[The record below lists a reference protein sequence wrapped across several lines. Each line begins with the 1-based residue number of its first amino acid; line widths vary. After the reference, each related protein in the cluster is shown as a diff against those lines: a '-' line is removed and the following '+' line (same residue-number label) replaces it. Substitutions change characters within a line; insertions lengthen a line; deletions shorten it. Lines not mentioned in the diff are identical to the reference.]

1 MRKVIKYDGTKTYMY
16 PSCKIATPEVVTQDF
31 PAWKMF
37 THCIVTDDAE
47 ETIYS
52 FMSLSSLRTQYN
64 IDSSL
69 SEADAIAAIQDAMNA
84 PAPEPE
90 EPEASAEDV
99 TASSLASIAASLE
112 YQNLLTLD
120 DSTTTDKEDN

>member
-31 PAWKMF
+31 PAWQVF
-37 THCIVTDDAE
+37 PHCIVTDDAE

-69 SEADAIAAIQDAMNA
+69 SEVDAIAAIQDAMNA
-84 PAPEPE
+84 PAPEPVESDEVSNE
-90 EPEASAEDV
+90 EL
-99 TASSLASIAASLE
+99 TATSLASIAASLD
-112 YQNLLTLD
+112 YQNMLTLD
-120 DSTTTDKEDN
+120 DAVTE

>member
-84 PAPEPE
+84 PAPEPVESDEVSNE
-90 EPEASAEDV
+90 EL
-99 TASSLASIAASLE
+99 TATSLASIAASLD
-112 YQNLLTLD
+112 YQNMLTLD
-120 DSTTTDKEDN
+120 DAVTE

>member
-1 MRKVIKYDGTKTYMY
+1 MKKLIKYDGTKTYMY

-31 PAWKMF
+31 PAWQVF
-37 THCIVTDDAE
+37 PHCIVTDDAE

-69 SEADAIAAIQDAMNA
+69 SEADAIAAIQDAMNTS
-84 PAPEPE
+84 APEPVESDEVSNE
-90 EPEASAEDV
+90 EL
-99 TASSLASIAASLE
+99 TATSLASIAASLD
-112 YQNLLTLD
+112 YQNMLTLD
-120 DSTTTDKEDN
+120 DAVTE

>member
-1 MRKVIKYDGTKTYMY
+1 MRKLIKYDGTKTYMY

-64 IDSSL
+64 IDSAL
-69 SEADAIAAIQDAMNA
+69 SDDDAITAIQDIMNA

-90 EPEASAEDV
+90 PSTEMSNEEL
-99 TASSLASIAASLE
+99 TATSLASIAASLE
-112 YQNLLTLD
+112 YQNMLTLD
-120 DSTTTDKEDN
+120 DTVAE